1 MEAMPILVVDVEE
14 STRLGLARA
23 LEPLGFRVETAVSG
37 EEALSKLQKN
47 DFGMLLLGLVLP
59 DMDGLEVLRRM
70 REKSS
75 RTHVIIVSAHGTL
88 EAMVEAMRF
97 GAVDIIRKP
106 IGPAELRELVRQ
118 MLDREALVEDEA
130 ADYRTLVELC
140 KRAIQERMF
149 REAGKIA
156 RRAMARDPA
165 QPEAYNLFGAL
176 LEIEGDTEESLKF
189 YRAALDID
197 PTFEPARAN
206 LAGAVSW
213 PRIGP
218 VDLGGDDEGAERD

>member
-1 MEAMPILVVDVEE
+1 MEATPILVVDLEE

-37 EEALSKLQKN
+37 EEALSKLQEN
-47 DFGMLLLGLVLP
+47 DFGMLLLGLELP

-70 REKSS
+70 REKPS
-75 RTHVIIVSAHGTL
+75 RTHVIIISAQGRL
-88 EAMVEAMRF
+88 ESMVEAMKL

-106 IGPAELRELVRQ
+106 IGPAELRRLVRQ
-118 MLDREALVEDEA
+118 VLDREALVEGEA

-149 REAGKIA
+149 KQAGELA

-165 QPEAYNLFGAL
+165 HPEAYNLFGAL

-218 VDLGGDDEGAERD
+218 VELGGDDEGAERD